1 MAAPSET
8 LSFVCDPQLSRS
20 GSAYLRA
27 FQLAELAAQRLRSV
41 RIRKVAE
48 LGQAI
53 RDEVLVFNKSCF
65 TPRTSASIVERLPA
79 LRRHNICLADPLDAL
94 LPDDLFSRFDGVI
107 ASSLSQAE
115 HLSARLSKPM
125 FLIHHHVDMRLP
137 SSARTWEQARPGYFG
152 ELVNTWHVESLADC
166 IDFISVDTRSAVS
179 VSWARHLPYYN
190 VHYCLRRTRNID
202 GFKPATKIFVA
213 ASLGAPVIVERS
225 NAEAQKL
232 LPRDYPYFVN
242 SVELSEVRGVIDR
255 AIATFGKEEWV
266 YAKASLAAIHCYRP
280 GPILDSIEDMM
291 QSLTGNKV
299 TAPERGLAIVD

>member
-1 MAAPSET
+1 MAVPSET
-8 LSFVCDPQLSRS
+8 LSFVCDRQLSQS

-27 FQLAELAAQRLRSV
+27 FQLAELAAQRLKSV
-41 RIRKVAE
+41 RVRESGE

-65 TPRTSASIVERLPA
+65 TPRTSDSIVEKLPA

-94 LPDDLFSRFDGVI
+94 LPDDLLSRFDGVI

-115 HLSARLSKPM
+115 HLLARLSKPV

-137 SSARTWEQARPGYFG
+137 SSARTWERAHLGYFG
-152 ELVNTWHVESLADC
+152 ELVNTWHVDALADC
-166 IDFISVDTRSAVS
+166 VDFISVDTRSAVD

-190 VHYCLRRTRNID
+190 VHYCLRRARTID

-213 ASLGAPVIVERS
+213 SSLDAPVVVERG

-232 LPRDYPYFVN
+232 LPKDYPYFVN
-242 SVELSEVRGVIDR
+242 SVDLSEVRRVIHR
-255 AIATFGKEEWV
+255 VIAAFGNEEWA
-266 YAKASLAAIHCYRP
+266 YAKACVAAIHCYRP
-280 GPILDSIEDMM
+280 GPILDSIEAMM
-291 QSLTGNKV
+291 QSLTGSMD
-299 TAPERGLAIVD
+299 ARADLAVVD